1 MQLASLTSA
10 TQPPSNP
17 SAQPAARDARTD
29 LRHRPPHRQSYR
41 TTTQPLIITPTF
53 VSRVD
58 RTLRTQRPLD
68 KGFGLDRHGDA
79 PADPGTAPQPPALE
93 AEPNLAWEHWDEYW
107 RKVHGPKFAYEEP
120 GGSTESVVRY
130 DQLHRLP
137 GGPSS
142 FFPPPYRAM
151 TQDNGKLVA
160 NAYARVP
167 GYGRPKWDGLAYIAY
182 ETEEDMERLLGQSK
196 YTERVVADE
205 QTAFRVVTRN
215 YAREYIIL
223 PSALH
228 RDPISLVKI
237 HQRHAGLSR
246 EDFQHRWL
254 HEHAKLVLSKAATHQ
269 HVRRYAQL
277 HYLGSTQEDPE
288 GSRMDGISVLS
299 FASVNDVEDY
309 LTHADHA
316 AIAVSESALS
326 DPTGSEWWTAVNYV
340 VINRL
345 LPELATER

>member
-1 MQLASLTSA
+1 M
-10 TQPPSNP
+10 TQPPSDP
-17 SAQPAARDARTD
+17 STQPAAQDARND
-29 LRHRPPHRQSYR
+29 LRHRPPHRQTYR
-41 TTTQPLIITPTF
+41 TTTQPLIATPTF

-58 RTLRTQRPLD
+58 TTARVQRPLD
-68 KGFGLDRHGDA
+68 KGFSLDREGDA
-79 PADPGTAPQPPALE
+79 LAEPSAAKEPPAIE
-93 AEPNLAWEHWDEYW
+93 ADPNLAWEHWDEYW

-120 GGSTESVVRY
+120 GGTTEPVVRY

-137 GGPSS
+137 SGPSS
-142 FFPPPYRAM
+142 FFKPPYGAM
-151 TQDNGKLVA
+151 VQDNGKLVA
-160 NAYARVP
+160 DAYARVP
-167 GYGRPKWDGLAYIAY
+167 SYGRPKWDGLAYIAY
-182 ETEEDMERLLGQSK
+182 ESEEAMKKLLGQNK
-196 YTERVVADE
+196 YTQRVVADE
-205 QTAFRVVTRN
+205 ETAFRVVTRN
-215 YAREYIIL
+215 YAREYILL

-246 EDFQHRWL
+246 EEFQCRWL
-254 HEHAKLVLSKAATHQ
+254 DEHAELVLSKPATHQ
-269 HVRRYAQL
+269 YVRRYAQL

-299 FASVNDVEDY
+299 FASVNDLEDY

-316 AIAVSESALS
+316 AIAASESALS
-326 DPTGSEWWTAVNYV
+326 NAVGSEWWTAVNYS

>member
-1 MQLASLTSA
+1 M
-10 TQPPSNP
+10 TQPPSDP
-17 SAQPAARDARTD
+17 STQPAAQDARND
-29 LRHRPPHRQSYR
+29 LRHRPPHRQTYR
-41 TTTQPLIITPTF
+41 TTTQPLIATPTF

-58 RTLRTQRPLD
+58 TTARVQRPVD
-68 KGFGLDRHGDA
+68 KGFSLDREGDA
-79 PADPGTAPQPPALE
+79 LAEPSAAKEPPAIE
-93 AEPNLAWEHWDEYW
+93 ADPNLAWEHWDEYW

-120 GGSTESVVRY
+120 GGTTEPVVRY

-137 GGPSS
+137 SGPSS
-142 FFPPPYRAM
+142 FFKPPYGAM
-151 TQDNGKLVA
+151 VQDNGKLVA
-160 NAYARVP
+160 DAYARVP
-167 GYGRPKWDGLAYIAY
+167 SYGRPKWDGLAYIAY
-182 ETEEDMERLLGQSK
+182 ESEEAMKKLLGQNK
-196 YTERVVADE
+196 YTQRVVADE
-205 QTAFRVVTRN
+205 ETAFRVVTRN
-215 YAREYIIL
+215 YAREYILL

-246 EDFQHRWL
+246 EEFQCRWL
-254 HEHAKLVLSKAATHQ
+254 DEHAELVLSKPATHQ
-269 HVRRYAQL
+269 YVRRYAQL

-299 FASVNDVEDY
+299 FASVNDLEDY

-316 AIAVSESALS
+316 AIAASESALS
-326 DPTGSEWWTAVNYV
+326 NAVGSEWWTAVNYS